1 MSCKQNV
8 AKTLKKDTEGHFE
21 NRNHENNP
29 EREARKKASFLGL
42 SCEEARVE
50 EATSGVFSDFL
61 WKA

>member
-1 MSCKQNV
+1 MSPKP
-8 AKTLKKDTEGHFE
+8 LKKIQKVIFE

-42 SCEEARVE
+42 SGKKARVG
-50 EATSGVFSDFL
+50 EATSGVFSDSL

>member
-1 MSCKQNV
+1 MSCEQNV
-8 AKTLKKDTEGHFE
+8 AKTLIKDTEGHFE

-42 SCEEARVE
+42 SGKKARVG
-50 EATSGVFSDFL
+50 EATSGVFSDSL

>member
-1 MSCKQNV
+1 MSPRP
-8 AKTLKKDTEGHFE
+8 LKKIQKVIFE

>member
-1 MSCKQNV
+1 MSPKP
-8 AKTLKKDTEGHFE
+8 LKKIQKVIFE

-42 SCEEARVE
+42 SGKKARVGG
-50 EATSGVFSDFL
+50 ATSGVFSDFL